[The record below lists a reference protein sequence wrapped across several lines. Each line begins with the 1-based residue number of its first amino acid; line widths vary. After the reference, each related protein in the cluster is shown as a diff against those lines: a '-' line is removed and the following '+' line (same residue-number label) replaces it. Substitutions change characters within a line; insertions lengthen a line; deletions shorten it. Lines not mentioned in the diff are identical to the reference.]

1 MKLDKFYKDTL
12 ILTVSNL
19 ATGILRFVFSIIL
32 SNKLGAEGLGLYS
45 LIMPLYDLFACATC
59 GGIIVAVSRSSAI
72 LAGNNDYLNIHRLIH
87 TTIIF
92 ELFWSMFISIPIL
105 LNSNSIATYFIKDSR
120 TIYSIEII
128 CPALIFIALS
138 SVFKG
143 YFYGISQAKIP
154 AYIDIVE
161 KAIRVA
167 VVIGIVNIF
176 FLKNM
181 VQTISAVYGA
191 LTFGELISLLMLY
204 AAYIIYK
211 GKYKKVFST
220 PISRGQLI
228 FDTLTVSIPLCIN
241 GFLSSLLNA
250 ASTLIV
256 PRRLV
261 FAGLTY
267 TAALSLIGKFTGM
280 AFNIT
285 FFPMVVIMSMSTVLV
300 PDISKSLNKK
310 DYYSMEN
317 RIYDVLKLSFYIG
330 ISTAIICLCI
340 PDNLGKLFYGRN
352 DLGIY
357 IITSSVCAPITY
369 AAASTYSIL
378 SGLEMQTKILFNSFL
393 VSIEEIVLLYIL
405 TGIPSINIYGYAI
418 ALFLTSVTSY
428 FLNMHDINKICN
440 IHFHL
445 DDIFLDM
452 IFAILLFLFLG
463 ILNNIIPN
471 SLFVLKSISII
482 IIGFLLYLLLVIPV
496 KTALFK

>member
-72 LAGNNDYLNIHRLIH
+72 LAGNDDYSNIHRLIRI
-87 TTIIF
+87 TILF
-92 ELFWSMFISIPIL
+92 ELFWSIFISIPIFF
-105 LNSNSIATYFIKDSR
+105 NANSIALYFIKDSR
-120 TIYSIEII
+120 TVYSIEMI

-143 YFYGISQAKIP
+143 YFYGISKAKIP

-161 KAIRVA
+161 KAIRIA
-167 VVIGIVNIF
+167 IVVGIVNIF

-181 VQTISAVYGA
+181 VQTISAVYAA

-204 AAYIIYK
+204 ASYMIYK
-211 GKYKKVFST
+211 NKYSQFSSAND
-220 PISRGQLI
+220 SRSQLL
-228 FDTLTVSIPLCIN
+228 FNTLTVSVPLCIN
-241 GFLSSLLNA
+241 GFLTSLLNT

-261 FAGLTY
+261 FAGFTY
-267 TAALSLIGKFTGM
+267 TTALSLIGKFTGM

-310 DYYSMEN
+310 DYYSMEQ
-317 RIYDVLKLSFYIG
+317 RISEVIKLSFYIG
-330 ISTAIICLCI
+330 ISTSIISLCI
-340 PDNLGKLFYGRN
+340 PENLGKLFYGRN

-357 IITSSVCAPITY
+357 IITSSLCAPITY

-378 SGLEMQTKILFNSFL
+378 SGLEKQTKILFNSFL
-393 VSIEEIVLLYIL
+393 VSIEEIILLYIL
-405 TGIPSINIYGYAI
+405 TGIPSINIYGYTI
-418 ALFLTSVTSY
+418 ALLITSATSY
-428 FLNMHDINKICN
+428 FLNMYEINKVCSIR
-440 IHFHL
+440 FYF

-463 ILNNIIPN
+463 ILNNILPS
-471 SLFVLKSISII
+471 SLFIFKSVSII
-482 IIGFLLYLLLVIPV
+482 ILGFALYMLLVVPV
-496 KTALFK
+496 KHSLFK